1 MFKLFTSLSVVLFV
15 IGTLLFFS
23 SFFVNVSVW
32 FGIELV
38 KGGVFLFLIGM
49 FLQTM
54 HEFER
59 NKSINE

>member
-1 MFKLFTSLSVVLFV
+1 MFKLFSSFSAVLFV
-15 IGTLLFFS
+15 IGTLLFCS
-23 SFFVNVSVW
+23 SFFVNVSMW
-32 FGIELV
+32 FGIELI

-49 FLQTM
+49 FLQSM